1 MANQQIRVY
10 ADTSVFG
17 GVFDPEFS
25 APSRQFFDEVDAGL
39 FSLVISPV
47 IEEELEQAPEEIR
60 SFFANY
66 ADSAQTVEIC
76 PQAIDLQLQYIELG
90 VVAERS
96 LADALHVAMA
106 TVSGCEL
113 FTSWK
118 YRDIVHF
125 KKAPKY
131 NAVNMLHSYRPIGIH
146 APTTLSGANLPEPEC
161 VAIKRRGQERIRRL
175 VAGMSRQ
182 EEFEFWRERTER
194 LKAWQKASQSSSTQI
209 DAASLFADLIPD

>member
-47 IEEELEQAPEEIR
+47 VEEELEQAPEEIR
-60 SFFANY
+60 RFFAKY
-66 ADSAQTVEIC
+66 ADSAQGEEIS
-76 PQAIDLQLQYIELG
+76 PEAIDLQLHYIELG

-106 TVSGCEL
+106 TVSQCEL
-113 FTSWK
+113 IVSWNFK
-118 YRDIVHF
+118 DIVHLQ
-125 KKAPKY
+125 KIPKY
-131 NAVNMLHSYRPIGIH
+131 NAVNVLNGY
-146 APTTLSGANLPEPEC
+146 A
-161 VAIKRRGQERIRRL
+161 
-175 VAGMSRQ
+175 
-182 EEFEFWRERTER
+182 
-194 LKAWQKASQSSSTQI
+194 QI
-209 DAASLFADLIPD
+209 DIHSPQEVIRHGDP